1 MKPLLI
7 KLWNALLYDEMKVRR
22 WLRVA
27 VMAIGGSG
35 LGYADQIAATINA
48 PGAVKIIKVL
58 AVICMG
64 ISVMINLGDKNPP
77 KEGSDAMPPLDITR
91 P

>member
-1 MKPLLI
+1 MMIPLLK
-7 KLWNALLYDEMKVRR
+7 KLWDSLLHDEMKVRR

-35 LGYADQIAATINA
+35 LGYADQIAATINT
-48 PGAVKIIKVL
+48 PGAIKTIKVL
-58 AVICMG
+58 AVVCMG

-77 KEGSDAMPPLDITR
+77 KEGNNATPPAA
-91 P
+91 